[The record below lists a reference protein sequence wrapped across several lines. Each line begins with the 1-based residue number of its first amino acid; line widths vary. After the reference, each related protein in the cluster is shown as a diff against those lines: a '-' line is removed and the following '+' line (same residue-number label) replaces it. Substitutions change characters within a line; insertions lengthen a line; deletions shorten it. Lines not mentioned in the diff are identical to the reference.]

1 MKNKSF
7 IRTYS
12 LMVIPGYLW
21 LVLFSIV
28 PMFGIVMAFQNFNPG
43 LGIFKSPW
51 VGFDNFRYMF
61 SLSDSWSIMYNTVF
75 IATSKVILNLIFP
88 LIFALLLN
96 ELRFNKIKRLVQT
109 VTYMPYFLSWV
120 ILAGILK
127 DILGYNGPFN
137 MLRAALG
144 LQKIMLFGSA
154 EAFPWLVILSDV
166 WKTFGF
172 NAIIYL
178 AALTGI
184 NISLYEAAAIDG
196 AGRFKRLWHVT
207 LPGIAVTVMMLMTL
221 GLGNVLNAGFD
232 QVFNMYNSLVY
243 STGDIIDTWVY
254 RTGLLN
260 LQFSLATAVGL
271 LKSVVGFILVAL
283 GYILADRFAGYR
295 IF

>member
-1 MKNKSF
+1 MRNKSF
-7 IRTYS
+7 IRTYA

-21 LVLFSIV
+21 LLLFSIV
-28 PMFGIVMAFQNFNPG
+28 PMFGIIMAFQDYNPG
-43 LGIFKSPW
+43 LGFFHSPW
-51 VGFDNFRYMF
+51 VGLSNFRYMF

-75 IATSKVILNLIFP
+75 IATGKVVLNLIFP

-96 ELRFNKIKRLVQT
+96 ELRIRRMKRLVQS

-120 ILAGILK
+120 ILAGILA

-137 MLRAALG
+137 MIRSSLG
-144 LQKIMLFGSA
+144 LPKTMLFGNAKS
-154 EAFPWLVILSDV
+154 FPWLLIFSDV

-184 NISLYEAAAIDG
+184 SPNLYEAAAIDG
-196 AGRFKRLWHVT
+196 AGRWSRLYHIT

-232 QVFNMYNSLVY
+232 QVFNMYNKLVY

-254 RTGLLN
+254 RTGLISLR
-260 LQFSLATAVGL
+260 FSLASAVGL
-271 LKSVVGFILVAL
+271 LKSVVGFVLVAL

>member
-1 MKNKSF
+1 MKNKAF

-12 LMVIPGYLW
+12 LMVIPGYVW
-21 LVLFSIV
+21 LFLFSIV
-28 PMFGIVMAFQNFNPG
+28 PMFGIVMAFENYNPG
-43 LGIFKSPW
+43 LGFFKSPW
-51 VGFDNFRYMF
+51 VGLANFKYMF

-75 IATSKVILNLIFP
+75 IATGKVILNLIFP

-96 ELRFNKIKRLVQT
+96 ELRINKMKRLVQS

-120 ILAGILK
+120 ILAGILM
-127 DILGYNGPFN
+127 DILGYNGPLN
-137 MLRAALG
+137 MIRASMG
-144 LQKIMLFGSA
+144 LPKVMLFGDRK
-154 EAFPWLVILSDV
+154 AFPWLVIFSDV

-184 NISLYEAAAIDG
+184 NPNLYEAAAIDG
-196 AGRFKRLWHVT
+196 AGRWKRLIHVT
-207 LPGIAVTVMMLMTL
+207 LPGITITVMMLMTL

-232 QVFNMYNSLVY
+232 QIFNMYNKLVY

-254 RTGLLN
+254 RTGLISLK
-260 LQFSLATAVGL
+260 FSLASAVGL
-271 LKSVVGFILVAL
+271 LKSAVGFLLVAL

>member
-1 MKNKSF
+1 MRNKTF
-7 IRTYS
+7 IKAYFV
-12 LMVIPGYLW
+12 MVLPGFIW
-21 LVLFSIV
+21 LILFSIV

-43 LGIFKSPW
+43 YGIFRSPW
-51 VGFDNFRYMF
+51 VGLDNFRYMF
-61 SLSDSWSIMYNTVF
+61 SLSDMSTIMFNTVF
-75 IATSKVILNLIFP
+75 IATAKVILNLIFP
-88 LIFALLLN
+88 LIFALLLH
-96 ELRFNKIKRLVQT
+96 ELRWNKYKRFVQT

-127 DILGYNGPFN
+127 DILGYAGPVNTMRELMGMPRIMFFGN
-137 MLRAALG
+137 AA
-144 LQKIMLFGSA
+144 S
-154 EAFPWLVILSDV
+154 FPWLVIFSDV

-184 NISLYEAAAIDG
+184 NESLYEAAAIDG
-196 AGRFKRLWHVT
+196 AGRWARLVHIT

-232 QVFNMYNSLVY
+232 QVFNMYNPLVF

-260 LQFSLATAVGL
+260 MQFSLATAVGL
-271 LKSVVGFILVAL
+271 LKSVVGFLLITV
-283 GYILADRFAGYR
+283 GYLLADRYAGYR

>member
-1 MKNKSF
+1 
-7 IRTYS
+7 
-12 LMVIPGYLW
+12 MVIPGYLW
-21 LVLFSIV
+21 LILFSIV
-28 PMFGIVMAFQNFNPG
+28 PMFGIVMAFQNYNPG
-43 LGIFKSPW
+43 LGILKSPW
-51 VGFDNFRYMF
+51 VGLANFRYMF

-75 IATSKVILNLIFP
+75 IAASKVILNLIFP
-88 LIFALLLN
+88 LIFALMLN

-137 MLRAALG
+137 MIRAALG
-144 LQKIMLFGSA
+144 LQKVMLFGNA
-154 EAFPWLVILSDV
+154 KAFPWLVILSDV

-196 AGRFKRLWHVT
+196 AGRWSRLWHVT
-207 LPGIAVTVMMLMTL
+207 LPGIAITVMMLMTL

>member
-1 MKNKSF
+1 
-7 IRTYS
+7 
-12 LMVIPGYLW
+12 MVIPGYLW
-21 LVLFSIV
+21 LLLFSIL
-28 PMFGIVMAFQNFNPG
+28 PMFGIVMAFENYNPG
-43 LGIFKSPW
+43 LGFFKSPW
-51 VGFDNFRYMF
+51 LGLANFRYMF

-75 IATSKVILNLIFP
+75 IATGKVVLNLIFP

-96 ELRFNKIKRLVQT
+96 ELRYTRMKRIVQS

-120 ILAGILK
+120 ILAGILS
-127 DILGYNGPFN
+127 DILGYNGPLN
-137 MLRAALG
+137 MMRAALG
-144 LQKIMLFGSA
+144 LPKTMLFGNA
-154 EAFPWLVILSDV
+154 KAFPWLVIFSDV

-184 NISLYEAAAIDG
+184 NPNLYEAAAIDG
-196 AGRFKRLWHVT
+196 AGRWSRLLHVT
-207 LPGIAVTVMMLMTL
+207 MPGIVVTVMMLMTL

-232 QVFNMYNSLVY
+232 QVFNMYNRLVY

-254 RTGLLN
+254 RTGLISLK
-260 LQFSLATAVGL
+260 FSLASAVGL
-271 LKSVVGFILVAL
+271 LKSAVGFVLVAL